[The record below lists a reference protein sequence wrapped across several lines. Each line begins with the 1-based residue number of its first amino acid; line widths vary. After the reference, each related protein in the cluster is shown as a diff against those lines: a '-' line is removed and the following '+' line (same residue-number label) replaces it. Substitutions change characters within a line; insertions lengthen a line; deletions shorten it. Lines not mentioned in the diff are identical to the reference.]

1 MKQKVTG
8 QVHVTAKSYTKA
20 YLRLLTEA
28 VSIVGS
34 SSKKFD
40 AFFFGPNGEE
50 GELRKWYY
58 GTTVFSIAVV
68 LFIYR
73 MKNL

>member
-1 MKQKVTG
+1 MKQKTLR
-8 QVHVTAKSYTKA
+8 HAPVTAKSYTKA

-58 GTTVFSIAVV
+58 GTTAFSITVV